1 MESMITIQEPILLKY
16 TMSINSLAIALSDV
30 TGVKPTTL
38 QSMLN
43 AMLSDGVSDKNS
55 QLKSKKTVNV
65 VIIKQTNIG
74 YKTE

>member
-1 MESMITIQEPILLKY
+1 
-16 TMSINSLAIALSDV
+16 MSINILANALSDV